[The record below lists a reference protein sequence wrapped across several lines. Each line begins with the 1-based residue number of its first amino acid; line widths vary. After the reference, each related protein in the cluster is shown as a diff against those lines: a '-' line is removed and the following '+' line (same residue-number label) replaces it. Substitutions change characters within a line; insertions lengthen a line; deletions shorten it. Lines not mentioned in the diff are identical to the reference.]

1 MSNRIYIATSLDGFI
16 ADKNGAIDWL
26 DMIPMTEEVQSGFTD
41 FMNTIDALVMGR
53 NTFET
58 VKGFGEE
65 WPYNKK
71 VFIVS
76 NSMNSIPIG
85 YEDKADLIKGT
96 PSDIVEQLHKRGYE
110 NLYIDGGKTIQ
121 NFLKEDL
128 IDDMIIATIPILLGG
143 GKPLFGELFNPQKF
157 KLIDTKVLSNLMVQT
172 HYRKI

>member
-1 MSNRIYIATSLDGFI
+1 MSNRIYIAVSLDGFI

-26 DMIPMTEEVQSGFTD
+26 SLVPMTEEVQSEFTN
-41 FMNTIDALVMGR
+41 FMDTIDTLVMGR

-58 VKGFGEE
+58 VKGFGGE

-71 VFIVS
+71 VFVVS
-76 NSMNSIPIG
+76 NSMKSIPNS
-85 YEDKADLIKGT
+85 YADKTELIKGSPT
-96 PSDIVEQLHKRGYE
+96 EIVAQLNKRGYK

-143 GKPLFGELFNPQKF
+143 GKPLFGELPDPQKF
-157 KLIDTKVLSNLMVQT
+157 KLVDTKVISNLMVQT